1 MSIDS
6 QETEDDNDS
15 GKGPGAENLSPPSSP
30 KLSDIVPPD
39 ETNEIEKGAGEKD
52 SPLSGI
58 HLESDEN
65 SYDSE
70 NLKNLHDQ
78 IKLNESSLAQDPD
91 KHAIELKNL
100 KSKYDN
106 ALKAKK
112 NYNKKKKIGKP
123 LHPIHSVADHHEYKA
138 ESHNIGRR

>member
-15 GKGPGAENLSPPSSP
+15 GKGPGAENLSPPLSPTLGNDQNPSPPSSP

-39 ETNEIEKGAGEKD
+39 ERN
-52 SPLSGI
+52 
-58 HLESDEN
+58 ESD
-65 SYDSE
+65 YDWE
-70 NLKNLHDQ
+70 NLKHLHDE
-78 IKLNESSLAQDPD
+78 IKLNESSFAQDPD

-112 NYNKKKKIGKP
+112 NSDKKKKIGKKM
-123 LHPIHSVADHHEYKA
+123 HPIHSVADHHEDKP
-138 ESHNIGRR
+138 EPFQLSFSSSIS